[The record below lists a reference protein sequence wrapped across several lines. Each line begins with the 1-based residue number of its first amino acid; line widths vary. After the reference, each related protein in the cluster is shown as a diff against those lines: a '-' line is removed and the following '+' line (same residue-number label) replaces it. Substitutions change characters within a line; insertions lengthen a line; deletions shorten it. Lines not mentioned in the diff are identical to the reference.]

1 MRRLQELGR
10 MPNVRPAL
18 AIGAAALWLAGCSH
32 AAAPGGAQP
41 TSSTRPPPAVSWR
54 AAGKAGP
61 TAAPTTAVPSPPPAS
76 PPSTALP
83 SPVVTPPKLAVKV
96 PRLPPDAAPQ
106 ILAVAVSET
115 TVHPGDTVS
124 GRVVTTS
131 NVASVQARIGGYA
144 MSLAKTGVG
153 RFALTYKVAPLPWF
167 IRGTFTMRVI
177 AKNTRG
183 DSVERTIPLTVR

>member
-1 MRRLQELGR
+1 
-10 MPNVRPAL
+10 MPNVRSAL
-18 AIGAAALWLAGCSH
+18 AIGAASLWLASCSH
-32 AAAPGGAQP
+32 AAAPSGGQP
-41 TSSTRPPPAVSWR
+41 TSKTPPPAGLSGS

-61 TAAPTTAVPSPPPAS
+61 VAARTAGVPR
-76 PPSTALP
+76 PPSASRTPVSP

-115 TVHPGDTVS
+115 TVQPGDTVS

-144 MSLAKTGVG
+144 MTLEKTGVG

-183 DSVERTIPLTVR
+183 DAVERTIPLTVR

>member
-1 MRRLQELGR
+1 VRRLQELGR

-41 TSSTRPPPAVSWR
+41 ISSTRPPPAVSWR

>member
-1 MRRLQELGR
+1 
-10 MPNVRPAL
+10 MPNVRSAL
-18 AIGAAALWLAGCSH
+18 AIGAASLWLAGCSH
-32 AAAPGGAQP
+32 AAAPSGGQP
-41 TSSTRPPPAVSWR
+41 TSKTPPPAGLSGS

-61 TAAPTTAVPSPPPAS
+61 AAARTAGVPSPPSAS
-76 PPSTALP
+76 RTPVSP

-115 TVHPGDTVS
+115 TVQPGDTVS

-144 MSLAKTGVG
+144 MTLEKTGVG

-183 DSVERTIPLTVR
+183 DTVERTIPLTVR

>member
-1 MRRLQELGR
+1 L
-10 MPNVRPAL
+10 
-18 AIGAAALWLAGCSH
+18 
-32 AAAPGGAQP
+32 
-41 TSSTRPPPAVSWR
+41 
-54 AAGKAGP
+54 
-61 TAAPTTAVPSPPPAS
+61 
-76 PPSTALP
+76 
-83 SPVVTPPKLAVKV
+83 PVVTPPKLAVKV

-115 TVHPGDTVS
+115 TVQPGDTVS

-144 MSLAKTGVG
+144 MTLAKTGVG

-167 IRGTFTMRVI
+167 IRGTFAMRVI

-183 DSVERTIPLTVR
+183 DAVERTIPLTVR